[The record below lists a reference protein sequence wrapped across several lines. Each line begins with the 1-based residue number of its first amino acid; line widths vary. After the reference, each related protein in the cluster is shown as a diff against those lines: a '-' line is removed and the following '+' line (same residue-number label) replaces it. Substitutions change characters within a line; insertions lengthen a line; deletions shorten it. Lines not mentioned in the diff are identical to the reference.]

1 MEEKRK
7 IRMPI
12 GAAVACLLIV
22 ALLTVGIVAG
32 ARFINNSLSASQTE
46 KNASVQATSAPSGSN
61 GTVGSSGDKTGDLPS
76 DKISYAG
83 SSVRPDPEYKTIENC
98 MSSVVSIDVTAQS
111 GHKSVLAG
119 SGSGVIISADGY
131 IVTCNHVVEG
141 AQKIFVYLDNGNDYE
156 ATLVGTL
163 RLSKSM
169 PTISLTPNSAIPQR
183 SASVKTCLQSATH
196 SASFPTHT
204 HAVPSA
210 ALTGALPLTT

>member
-111 GHKSVLAG
+111 GHKSVLAAFG
-119 SGSGVIISADGY
+119 
-131 IVTCNHVVEG
+131 
-141 AQKIFVYLDNGNDYE
+141 
-156 ATLVGTL
+156 L
-163 RLSKSM
+163 RSHHFGGRLY
-169 PTISLTPNSAIPQR
+169 R
-183 SASVKTCLQSATH
+183 DLQ
-196 SASFPTHT
+196 PCC
-204 HAVPSA
+204 
-210 ALTGALPLTT
+210 